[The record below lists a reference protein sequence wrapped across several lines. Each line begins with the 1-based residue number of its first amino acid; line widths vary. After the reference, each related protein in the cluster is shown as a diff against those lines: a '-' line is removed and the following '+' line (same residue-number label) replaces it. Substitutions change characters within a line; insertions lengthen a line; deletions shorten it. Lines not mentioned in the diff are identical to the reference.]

1 MSDNGGNFV
10 KANSELAKGL
20 TERNQTMIEE
30 TLQQKHIQWNFNP
43 PYCSHRGGTWER
55 QIRTLREISMVTLNV
70 QEVTYEVLETVL
82 VQAEEIVNN
91 RPITK
96 ISEDPCDPSV
106 LRPSDLLLQFK
117 RDVTPNVPICSADQ
131 YKKSWK
137 HVQYLVDLFW
147 SKWIKFYVPE
157 LQTRQKWRKESPNFK
172 VGDVVLISD
181 IKTYRNLWPLGI
193 VLEAK
198 KSDDG
203 LVRTLKLRS
212 LDKEI
217 VRVSNKVVH
226 LEGCLE

>member
-1 MSDNGGNFV
+1 
-10 KANSELAKGL
+10 
-20 TERNQTMIEE
+20 
-30 TLQQKHIQWNFNP
+30 
-43 PYCSHRGGTWER
+43 
-55 QIRTLREISMVTLNV
+55 MVTLNV
-70 QEVTYEVLETVL
+70 QEVTDEVLETVL
-82 VQAEEIVNN
+82 VQAEGIVNN

-117 RDVTPNVPICSADQ
+117 RDVTPNVPICSANQ

-137 HVQYLVDLFW
+137 HFQYLVDLFW

-193 VLEAK
+193 VLEVK

-212 LDKEI
+212 LGKEI
-217 VRVSNKVVH
+217 VRASNKIVH
-226 LEGCLE
+226 LEVCLE